1 MFEDFQ
7 LRGVLMK
14 FTKPIS
20 REVDIDGNTFIV
32 SFDQNGIDFRVKGK
46 RKTAHT
52 DWNQVLEMAKGEDGT
67 SAHEILGVSAS
78 KPFEQYDAESQEQIF
93 APQTTGFNPS
103 QDINSPQLQEHDSA
117 QPQTGKMADANV
129 SEYNQE
135 ERAHEASQTTAPE
148 SGTDDDAREEF
159 GRAVT
164 AGETKHES

>member
-1 MFEDFQ
+1 MFEDFH

-20 REVDIDGNTFIV
+20 RELDIDGNTFIV

-52 DWNQVLEMAKGEDGT
+52 DWNQVLEIAKGEDGT

-78 KPFEQYDAESQEQIF
+78 KPSEQYETESQEQIF

-117 QPQTGKMADANV
+117 QPQTGKMADTNV
-129 SEYNQE
+129 SEYSQE
-135 ERAHEASQTTAPE
+135 ERAHQASATTA
-148 SGTDDDAREEF
+148 DDDTREEF